1 MNLWPVFQLTK
12 GSDMADYTT
21 VDAVKAYLRITT
33 DSDDTLLADLIRR
46 ACRIIDDH
54 CARRFDSWVET
65 RVYDA
70 TNAQIT
76 GHTLLLDADLLALTA
91 LTNGDG
97 SAIDLAATILRPVN
111 WPPYF
116 GISLREGS
124 GLNWVTSSAPGCAI
138 RVTGTWGYAE
148 TVPEPIEHAAVRLAA
163 WLYRQRD
170 GSASDELLPR
180 DVRDLLAPYIRLRLK
195 SIDWAGSE
203 N

>member
-1 MNLWPVFQLTK
+1 
-12 GSDMADYTT
+12 MADYTT
-21 VDAVKAYLRITT
+21 VDAVKAYLRISTST
-33 DSDDTLLADLIRR
+33 DDTLLADLIRR

-54 CARRFDSWVET
+54 CARRFDSWNET

-70 TNAQIT
+70 TNTQIT

-97 SAIDLAATILRPVN
+97 SPIDLDATILRPVN
-111 WPPYF
+111 WPPFF
-116 GISLREGS
+116 GVSLREGS
-124 GLNWVTSSAPGCAI
+124 GVAWVVSDVPGCAI
-138 RVTGTWGYAE
+138 RVTGTWGYDE
-148 TVPEPIEHAAVRLAA
+148 SIPEPIEHAAVRLAA

-170 GSASDELLPR
+170 GSAGSELLPR

-195 SIDWAGSE
+195 TLDWATSQ